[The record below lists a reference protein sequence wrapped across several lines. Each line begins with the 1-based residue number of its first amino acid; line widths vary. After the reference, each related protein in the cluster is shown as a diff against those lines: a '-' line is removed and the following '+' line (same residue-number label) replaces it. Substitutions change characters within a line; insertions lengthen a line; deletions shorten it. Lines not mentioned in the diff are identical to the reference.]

1 MPVGQRGQRAHPP
14 PLITLCTDQELLL
27 SSAWL
32 SHLKRRRCLRDL
44 AKVVFVCPSPASLFS
59 LVERWMV
66 GNKKTCARYLWCI
79 NKRLWGWGREGWGG
93 EFEGRCGGRVY
104 TNQHPPPLS
113 HGNEAVG
120 ISRTLLLPEVNG
132 ARKRLAAA
140 GQMDLILLNA
150 NDISPFSSLAPCHY

>member
-32 SHLKRRRCLRDL
+32 SLLKRRRCLRDL

-59 LVERWMV
+59 LVECWMV

-79 NKRLWGWGREGWGG
+79 NKRLRGGGRGWGG
-93 EFEGRCGGRVY
+93 GSLKGD
-104 TNQHPPPLS
+104 
-113 HGNEAVG
+113 
-120 ISRTLLLPEVNG
+120 
-132 ARKRLAAA
+132 AAA
-140 GQMDLILLNA
+140 GSIPISILLHSA
-150 NDISPFSSLAPCHY
+150 MEMRLWVSVALCCFLKWMELESDWQQRVRWILSS

>member
-1 MPVGQRGQRAHPP
+1 MPVGQRGQRVHPP

-79 NKRLWGWGREGWGG
+79 NKRLRGWGWGGG
-93 EFEGRCGGRVY
+93 GGS
-104 TNQHPPPLS
+104 LK
-113 HGNEAVG
+113 GDE
-120 ISRTLLLPEVNG
+120 
-132 ARKRLAAA
+132 AA
-140 GQMDLILLNA
+140 GSIPISILLHSWKWGCGYQSHSA
-150 NDISPFSSLAPCHY
+150 ASWSEWSEKATGSSGSDGSYPLKC